1 MTHLA
6 EDEQNTAFLGRPGL
20 LLMDCSLLKQEI
32 KKHKV
37 KSEKKKQFR
46 ANLELIYL
54 PDSDPYIYIRNVY
67 IQQKSKTS

>member
-20 LLMDCSLLKQEI
+20 LLMDYSLLKQEI

-37 KSEKKKQFR
+37 KSEKKK
-46 ANLELIYL
+46 AN
-54 PDSDPYIYIRNVY
+54 
-67 IQQKSKTS
+67 